1 MAIVPKISQALQVSA
16 DELLGIVPLRNRE
29 AGKDRESGLHTDPVL
44 TQSQVDSIFN
54 YAPASVGGRGK
65 KILVVDDADFLR
77 MTLEDILNRRGH
89 NVLQARNGLEC
100 LDILQKETVDVCLL
114 DIVMP
119 VMDGVETLRR
129 IREEK
134 PELRV
139 IMLSA
144 MARESIVRQ
153 ALQSGADA
161 FAAWTSYIINAW
173 TFVFSVRKTRNFL
186 TMYSLRRRGEGKT
199 ILKESAVCYINGSKL
214 LEW

>member
-1 MAIVPKISQALQVSA
+1 MNIAGVIKSRRQKLNMTQAELAALLHVTPQAVSRWEMDISYPDVAIVPKISQALQVSA

-54 YAPASVGGRGK
+54 YATASVGGRGK

-119 VMDGVETLRR
+119 MRTVLNCMWDGISCRWTLRNWR
-129 IREEK
+129 MR
-134 PELRV
+134 RC
-139 IMLSA
+139 
-144 MARESIVRQ
+144 
-153 ALQSGADA
+153 
-161 FAAWTSYIINAW
+161 WT
-173 TFVFSVRKTRNFL
+173 
-186 TMYSLRRRGEGKT
+186 
-199 ILKESAVCYINGSKL
+199 
-214 LEW
+214 